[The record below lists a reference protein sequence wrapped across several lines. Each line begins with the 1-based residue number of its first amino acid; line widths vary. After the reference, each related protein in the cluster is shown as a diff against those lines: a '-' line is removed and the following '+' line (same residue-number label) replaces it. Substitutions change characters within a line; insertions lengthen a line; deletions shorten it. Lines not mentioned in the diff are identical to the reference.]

1 MPSQIIRVGAV
12 LSAGFA
18 CLAASGCF
26 VPGGGW
32 TMRGGIDLRRSRKP
46 SAFVELVDTRWD
58 EYNRVAE
65 MNMGLSGG
73 AMIDARGAV
82 TMPCPPGMGA
92 TGQTASPSG
101 PALPPPN
108 GLPPVPV
115 PTPRETGP
123 DGSPAGEP
131 RQLPGVP
138 LDPEPPPPPAGAN
151 TTARLPRGPDL
162 FIGQPDENGESANPD
177 RSSDQSREDAL
188 DAGPEADSDGE
199 NIELSSYKRG
209 SAGAKGAKPRKKPL
223 LRPAASRLFGK

>member
-73 AMIDARGAV
+73 GMIDARGAV
-82 TMPCPPGMGA
+82 TMPC
-92 TGQTASPSG
+92 Q
-101 PALPPPN
+101 
-108 GLPPVPV
+108 
-115 PTPRETGP
+115 
-123 DGSPAGEP
+123 
-131 RQLPGVP
+131 
-138 LDPEPPPPPAGAN
+138 
-151 TTARLPRGPDL
+151 
-162 FIGQPDENGESANPD
+162 IGRAHV
-177 RSSDQSREDAL
+177 
-188 DAGPEADSDGE
+188 
-199 NIELSSYKRG
+199 
-209 SAGAKGAKPRKKPL
+209 
-223 LRPAASRLFGK
+223 